1 MSREVEIVKIGDDTK
16 ISLNL
21 KTLFWII
28 GLVILLFSSVLTIG
42 YFDIKKEQKLIKEKY
57 ESEKLLIMEDVSKIL
72 KDELKDLKVKD
83 EKLSE
88 DISEIKGDIKVLLD
102 RSRRSVSPSTSPDII
117 INHSPDTESLPDIF

>member
-1 MSREVEIVKIGDDTK
+1 MGKEVEIVKIGDDTK

-21 KTLFWII
+21 KTLFWIVS
-28 GLVILLFSSVLTIG
+28 LVIFLFSSVLTIG
-42 YFDIKKEQKLIKEKY
+42 YFDIKKEQKLVKEKY
-57 ESEKLLIMEDVSKIL
+57 ESEKLLIREDVSKII
-72 KDELKDLKVKD
+72 KDELKDLRLKD

-102 RSRRSVSPSTSPDII
+102 RSRRSVSPSDNMP